1 LGSIETRAGR
11 DIDGETPLE
20 FYGMPGHLIRRMHQ
34 ASQAIFDRA
43 MAEAGFD
50 LTSVQ
55 FAALSTIAA
64 RPGLDQATL
73 AAAIAF
79 DRPTTGGVIDRLE
92 AKGLVRRKVS
102 AGDRRA
108 RELYAEPKG
117 ETVLSAVR
125 PIVRKVQ
132 KRMLHGLTAQEQATL
147 LRLLAKALDEVGEA
161 SRAVGAVSPLRR

>member
-1 LGSIETRAGR
+1 MSSIETRARR
-11 DIDGETPLE
+11 DSEEAMPLE

-64 RPGLDQATL
+64 RPGLDQARL

-108 RELYAEPKG
+108 RELYAEAKG
-117 ETVLSAVR
+117 EAVLSAVR

-132 KRMLHGLTAQEQATL
+132 KRMLHALSAQEQATL
-147 LRLLAKALDEVGEA
+147 LRLLSKALDQIADV
-161 SRAVGAVSPLRR
+161 SRATTTPPPARR

>member
-1 LGSIETRAGR
+1 LASIETRARR
-11 DIDGETPLE
+11 DSEVETPLE

-50 LTSVQ
+50 ITSVQ

-73 AAAIAF
+73 AASIAF

-117 ETVLSAVR
+117 EAVLSAVR

-132 KRMLHGLTAQEQATL
+132 KRMLQGLNAQEQATL
-147 LRLLAKALDEVGEA
+147 LRLLSKALDEVGEA
-161 SRAVGAVSPLRR
+161 SRAASPPAPTRR